1 MKHRIQNHPLLALG
15 ILCGA
20 SGSSLAGGTEPPTL
34 TTTKPEANAFD
45 KIWSYATLY
54 KNPSNPYLQE
64 LKFTGRLQADWYG
77 VDADQGNDDD
87 FVCRRAR
94 FGFKAKLFEQFT
106 AHAEMEANISRHTS
120 FYNRLT
126 DAYVAWEPSKTFK
139 ITLGKQSIPYT
150 YDGWTSSKEL
160 ISVDRSMIGNNIW
173 FPQEYIPGLSVSGEE
188 SHWLYRAGVY
198 TNGTASPE
206 FGDFD
211 ATWIGSV
218 GIGYDF
224 SETMAA
230 DKAVVRLDYVYQDP
244 TDISANNLFTR
255 AHEHIV
261 SLNGEYQQGAF
272 GLAADVASTQG
283 FGAQSDL
290 FGFMIMPSYYLIDK
304 KLQAVL
310 RYTYMSSDD
319 SRGLRLNRY
328 ENEVTFGRGNEYQE
342 VFAGLNYYFYGHKLK
357 LQGGVQYANM
367 EDDTNKGGDYN
378 GWQGILGL
386 RVSW

>member
-1 MKHRIQNHPLLALG
+1 MKHRNHRRPLITFG

-20 SGSSLAGGTEPPTL
+20 TTCALAGAAESTAAA
-34 TTTKPEANAFD
+34 TKSEADAFD
-45 KIWSYATLY
+45 QLWSYATLY
-54 KNPSNPYLQE
+54 KDSSNPYLQE
-64 LKFTGRLQADWYG
+64 FKLTGRLQADWYG
-77 VDADQGNDDD
+77 VDADEGSAEDL
-87 FVCRRAR
+87 VCRRAR
-94 FGFKAKLFEQFT
+94 FGFKAKVFEQFT
-106 AHAEMEANISRHTS
+106 AHAEMEANISRHSS

-173 FPQEYIPGLSVSGEE
+173 FPQEYIPGLSVSGQEG
-188 SHWLYRAGVY
+188 HWLYRAGVF

-211 ATWIGSV
+211 ATWIGSL

-224 SETMAA
+224 SEALSA
-230 DKAVVRLDYVYQDP
+230 DKAIVRFDYVYQDP
-244 TDISANNLFTR
+244 TDISANDLFTR
-255 AHEHIV
+255 AHEHIF

-272 GLAADVASTQG
+272 GLAADVAATRG
-283 FGAQSDL
+283 FATQSDL
-290 FGFMIMPSYYLIDK
+290 FGIMVMPSYYLIED

-319 SRGLRLNRY
+319 NRGIRLNRY

-342 VFAGLNYYFYGHKLK
+342 AFAGLNYYFYGHKLK

-367 EDDTNKGGDYN
+367 EDDTNRGGDYN

-386 RVSW
+386 RISW